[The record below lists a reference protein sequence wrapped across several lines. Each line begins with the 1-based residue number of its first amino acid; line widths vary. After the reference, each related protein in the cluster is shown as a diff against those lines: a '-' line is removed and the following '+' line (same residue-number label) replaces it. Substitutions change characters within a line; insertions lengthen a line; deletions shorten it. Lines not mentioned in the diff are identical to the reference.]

1 MTQNTRNF
9 CGSISVKF
17 DGKRTKLE
25 LSPAEDHGGPAGMLR
40 VRQNRRWLD
49 GFFNADGIIAL
60 ITSLAS
66 TAAPHEE
73 APPNIPLH
81 TYVSVPIPGKE
92 WSRCITRTATP
103 APVRLYDGRFYV
115 LVHIVGHGNQFVPC
129 TEVKILSP
137 NAARR
142 ALFAKVRSQQEEV

>member
-1 MTQNTRNF
+1 MTQNARNF

-25 LSPAEDHGGPAGMLR
+25 ISPAEEHGGPLGMLR
-40 VRQNRRWLD
+40 VRQGRRWLD
-49 GFFNADGIIAL
+49 GFFNADGITAL

-66 TAAPHEE
+66 NAAPREE
-73 APPNIPLH
+73 APPDIPQN

-92 WSRCITRTATP
+92 WSRCITRTSTP

-115 LVHIVGHGNQFVPC
+115 FVHIFEHGYQCVPC
-129 TEVKILSP
+129 AEVKVLPP

-142 ALFAKVRSQQEEV
+142 ALFARIREQEEEA

>member
-25 LSPAEDHGGPAGMLR
+25 LSPAEDHGGPCGMLR
-40 VRQNRRWLD
+40 VRQCRRWLD
-49 GFFNADGIIAL
+49 GFFNADGITAL

-66 TAAPHEE
+66 TATPQE
-73 APPNIPLH
+73 ATPPDIPLH
-81 TYVSVPIPGKE
+81 TYVSVPIPSNT
-92 WSRCITRTATP
+92 WNRCITRTSTP

-115 LVHIVGHGNQFVPC
+115 LVHIFEHGYQFVPC

-142 ALFAKVRSQQEEV
+142 ALFARVRKQQEEV